1 MGVLLGL
8 WVEALVDG
16 KVCRWR
22 SRAGGVVVEEV
33 DIQVPDP
40 QLMTMKIVGRNTT
53 HALGRSKRVRFEGMC
68 LLLLLLL

>member
-8 WVEALVDG
+8 WVGALVDG

-22 SRAGGVVVEEV
+22 SRAGGVVVGEV

-40 QLMTMKIVGRNTT
+40 QGYDDEHRGTMHNACAWTAQKSRI
-53 HALGRSKRVRFEGMC
+53 EGIWM
-68 LLLLLLL
+68 L